1 MRFARRL
8 VALSLLVVVV
18 AGLVAAAPASAAR
31 FAPGDEP
38 ITDNW
43 LTVLNYY
50 RATAYLPPVKENES
64 LSAADQ
70 KHAEY
75 LVRNDLVAHEEDP
88 TLPGYTAAGNAA
100 GLSSNV
106 AGGSAHATDREMIE
120 FWMRS
125 PFHGIGM
132 LRPRLRQVGFGIAHD
147 NRGLQTAAALDILNG
162 LNPTMPSGIDFPIEW
177 PGNGTTQPLRSFFGG
192 EYPDPLTA
200 CPGYETP
207 TGVPLIVQFS
217 DPVRVSSFSF
227 KDSSGT
233 RLASCEIDAS
243 NYDNPNAAA
252 QRLGRLLLA
261 ADNVAFVIPRKP
273 LVGGET
279 YTLDVTSNGEK
290 AHSRFTVTDLD
301 GARITGL
308 RSTLGCSRAAA
319 DPCTVPFSL
328 ANDAN
333 ATYKIKNQYGNR
345 VYREN
350 LGSLDSGANS
360 FGWNKRKS
368 SGARV
373 APGTFS
379 YELTAVDAGG
389 NRRVARGTIRVTS

>member
-1 MRFARRL
+1 MRFARR
-8 VALSLLVVVV
+8 VTALSLFIVVA
-18 AGLVAAAPASAAR
+18 AGLVAAAPASAR

-38 ITDNW
+38 VTDDW
-43 LTVLNYY
+43 LAVVNYY
-50 RATAYLPPVKENES
+50 RATAYLPPVTEDGS
-64 LSAADQ
+64 LSAGDQ

-75 LVRNDLVAHEEDP
+75 LVRNDLVGHEEDP

-106 AGGSAHATDREMIE
+106 AGGSAHATAREMVE

-132 LRPRLRQVGFGIAHD
+132 LRPRLRKVGFGIAHD

-162 LNPTMPSGIDFPIEW
+162 LGATMPSDIDFPIEW

-207 TGVPLIVQFS
+207 TSVPLIIQFEK
-217 DPVRVSSFSF
+217 PVRVSSFSF
-227 KDSSGT
+227 EDSSGR
-233 RLASCEIDAS
+233 RLPSCEIDAS
-243 NYDNPNAAA
+243 TYVNPNGAA
-252 QRLGRLLLA
+252 QRLGRLLLG
-261 ADNVAFVIPRKP
+261 ADNVVFVIPREP
-273 LVGGET
+273 LVAGDT

-290 AHSRFTVTDLD
+290 AHSKFTVTDLD

-308 RSTLGCSRAAA
+308 RTTLGCSRATA

-328 ANDAN
+328 ADDAEV
-333 ATYKIKNQYGNR
+333 TYKIENQYGNR

-360 FGWNKRKS
+360 FGWNKRNA
-368 SGARV
+368 SGSRV
-373 APGTFS
+373 SPGSFS
-379 YELTAVDAGG
+379 YEIIAVDAGG

>member
-8 VALSLLVVVV
+8 TALSLLIVVA
-18 AGLVAAAPASAAR
+18 AGLVAAAPASAR
-31 FAPGDEP
+31 FAPSDEP
-38 ITDNW
+38 VTDDW
-43 LTVLNYY
+43 LAVVNYY
-50 RATAYLPPVKENES
+50 RATAYLPPVTEDGS
-64 LSAADQ
+64 LSAGDQ

-88 TLPGYTAAGNAA
+88 TLPGYTAAGNLA

-132 LRPRLRQVGFGIAHD
+132 LRPRLRKVGFGIAHD
-147 NRGLQTAAALDILNG
+147 NRGLQTAAALDVLSG
-162 LNPTMPSGIDFPIEW
+162 LGATMPPDIDFPIEW

-207 TGVPLIVQFS
+207 TSVPLIIQFEK
-217 DPVRVSSFSF
+217 PVRVSSFSF
-227 KDSSGT
+227 EDSSGR
-233 RLASCEIDAS
+233 RLPSCEIDAS
-243 NYDNPNAAA
+243 TYVNPNGAA
-252 QRLGRLLLA
+252 QRLGRLLLG
-261 ADNVAFVIPRKP
+261 ADNVAFVIPREP
-273 LVGGET
+273 LVAGDT

-290 AHSRFTVTDLD
+290 AHSKFTVTDLD

-308 RSTLGCSRAAA
+308 RTTLGCSRGSS

-328 ANDAN
+328 ADDAEVIF
-333 ATYKIKNQYGNR
+333 KIKNQYGNVVR
-345 VYREN
+345 REA
-350 LGSLDSGANS
+350 LGPLDSGANS
-360 FGWNKRKS
+360 FGWNKRNS

-373 APGTFS
+373 SPGSFS
-379 YELTAVDAGG
+379 YEIIAVDAGG